1 MSEIKHLGRYKIE
14 ERVGSGAYA
23 DVYRAIDSVLK
34 RTVALKVLKP
44 ALLAD
49 EDAFARFTQEAQT
62 AANLIHPQIAWVWDM
77 GDAEGRYYLA
87 MRYVDGLSLDKV
99 LRQRG
104 VLPWPE
110 ALAVVQQVAEALSFA
125 HERDLVHRDVKPQNI
140 LISPK
145 DGAVL
150 TDFGLVK
157 AMQAGGLSTRSGAII
172 GTPQYIPPEVW
183 RGEPATPSSD
193 QYALAC
199 VLVEMLSGA
208 PLFDAPTPPA
218 VMLKHFQPLEINL
231 NSSPEMLPDVSG
243 ILLRALHSEPS
254 QRFPTIAEF
263 LHDLIDSQS
272 GLRTT
277 SNIAINLSD
286 EDVEQLPVDNQNRLM
301 NNSSPVSQDEEQNA
315 AITGEDLA
323 VSDPDFI
330 PVTKNP
336 AVILEGHTDEV
347 LSLAF
352 SPDGAWLASG
362 SVDCTIRLWNLK
374 KLASEPSIFRSD
386 FAAWAVAFSPDGKY
400 LAAGLEAPQ
409 IQLWDIKAKRLLPQL
424 DGHKDWIMDLRFSP
438 DGTILASASC
448 DKTIRLWGMSDYS
461 LLDIL
466 KGHRK
471 EVSSLCFSPDGRVI
485 VSGSA
490 DHSLRIWD
498 VDSGDSL
505 EKVTEFSDW
514 VVSIAFSVNGSM
526 LGVCSEA
533 GGAHIYRYDQD
544 TRTITKV
551 LTLADYGAA
560 ASSIAFSPDGTLVAV
575 CYDNGEIILY
585 RTIDWEPIHIF
596 DGQTGPVLNVAF
608 SPEGDFLASC
618 SDDMTVKLWKIQNDH
633 IFKA

>member
-1 MSEIKHLGRYKIE
+1 MIE
-14 ERVGSGAYA
+14 WVAWFTNQGTTPTPLLS
-23 DVYRAIDSVLK
+23 DIRAIDSVLK